1 MRNNGEDLYEF
12 FMTIDKGIVFMDNNI
27 NGLKSHVINLQ
38 ENIDKTKV
46 DPNKIFIELNEK
58 RNILE
63 KNKLI
68 IRDKMKVLDG
78 RNRMLQVS
86 IDKNIFYKKVVYVL
100 LAVVISIIIIILF
113 ALSFFRIN

>member
-1 MRNNGEDLYEF
+1 MRRNGEDIYEA
-12 FMTIDKGIVFMDNNI
+12 FMTVDRGLVFIDDNI

-46 DPNKIFIELNEK
+46 DPVKMFNELNEK
-58 RNILE
+58 KNILE

-68 IRDKMKVLDG
+68 IQNKMKVLDG
-78 RNRMLQVS
+78 RNRMLQIS

-100 LAVVISIIIIILF
+100 LALVISIIIIILF
-113 ALSFFRIN
+113 VLSFFKIN